1 MKKNRNNIGK
11 SLGALLLLMAFSF
24 VFTSCSDDDSAGGQ
38 PTITGVRVP
47 DPAKADSL
55 FTKSGAGQLIAIIGT
70 NLGHAQKGCIFQSDH
85 EH

>member
-55 FTKSGAGQLIAIIGT
+55 FTKSGGRTA
-70 NLGHAQKGCIFQSDH
+70 HCHHRYQSGSCTESVH
-85 EH
+85 Q